1 MSLFSTIQMTGNSLR
16 ANEIALQVV
25 GQNIANAN
33 TPGYLREEVHL
44 TPGPTQQMGSLL
56 LGTGVLVDS
65 VTQVI
70 DKFLQQRLQ
79 SSISDLAGFA
89 TLTQT
94 YSQLESILGSLDDTS
109 LNASMTSFFNSISQI
124 MNQPED
130 ASVRNQAVQQGISLT
145 QNLNDTAERVVMLRQ
160 DLNDQVFT
168 MSDNINSLITDIRDL
183 NVRIAETEGGS
194 VSKSDAV
201 GLRDQRT
208 NDLESLSKLINIQT
222 IEQSD
227 GSIAVYSGG
236 SYLVFRG
243 TARPVGI
250 VLDTDR
256 GMAVAN
262 IHLLET
268 DSPLDTSAGQLHGLL
283 ASRDDILGGFHDQLN
298 DFAGTLAYEFNKVY
312 SGGQGLKG
320 FSSLTSTFAV
330 SDAAAPLNNSG
341 LAFTPENG
349 AFQVLVR
356 NKQTGL
362 TETTDVHINLG
373 MPGTETTLEDLC
385 DQLNAISGVHAEVTI
400 DKRLTITQ
408 ASKDDELAFG
418 KDTSGVLAAL
428 GLNTFFT
435 GSTADD
441 LGVNSMLQTDPTYF
455 AASSGGIAHDTNN
468 AIALAVFIDKPLES
482 RNGASLSILYD
493 QMIGNVAQQ
502 SSQTKAAADGANTYE
517 ATLRGQKES
526 ISGVNLDEE
535 SISMIQYQRAYQAAA
550 KFIATLA
557 DLLDTLVHI

>member
-1 MSLFSTIQMTGNSLR
+1 MSIFSTIQMTGNTLR
-16 ANEIALQVV
+16 SNEIALQVV

-33 TPGYLREEVHL
+33 TPGYLREEIHL
-44 TPGPTQQMGSLL
+44 TPGPTQKIGALL
-56 LGTGVLVDS
+56 LGTGVIVDS
-65 VTQVI
+65 VTQVL

-79 SSISDLAGFA
+79 SAVSDLAGSS
-89 TLTQT
+89 TLTNT
-94 YSQLESILGSLDDTS
+94 YSQLESILSSLDNTS

-145 QNLNDTAERVVMLRQ
+145 QNINDTAERVLTLRK
-160 DLNDQVFT
+160 DLNDQIFT
-168 MSDNINSLITDIRDL
+168 MSDNINSLLTDIRDL
-183 NVRIAETEGGS
+183 NVKIAETEGGS

-208 NDLESLSKLINIQT
+208 NDLETLSKLINIHT
-222 IEQSD
+222 VEQSD

-236 SYLVFRG
+236 NYLVFRG
-243 TARPVGI
+243 TMRPVGV
-250 VLDTDR
+250 VLESDR
-256 GMAVAN
+256 GMAIAN

-268 DSPLDTSAGQLHGLL
+268 DSPLDSSSGQLHGLL
-283 ASRDDILGGFHDQLN
+283 ASRDDVLGGFHDQLN
-298 DFAGTLAYEFNKVY
+298 DFASTLAYEFNKVY

-320 FSSLTSTFAV
+320 ISTITGTFAAL
-330 SDAAAPLNNSG
+330 DASKPLNDAG
-341 LAFTPENG
+341 LKFTAENG
-349 AFQVLVR
+349 TFQVLVR

-362 TETTDVHINLG
+362 TETSDVHINLG
-373 MPGTETTLEDLC
+373 IPGKETTLEDVC
-385 DQLNAISGVHAEVTI
+385 DQLNAISGVHAEITI
-400 DKRLTITQ
+400 DKRLKITQ
-408 ASKDDELAFG
+408 ASEDDELAFG

-441 LGVNSMLQTDPTYF
+441 LGVSTMLQADPTYF
-455 AASSGGIAHDTNN
+455 AASSGGIAQDTDN
-468 AIALAVFIDKPLES
+468 AIALAAFIDKPLDS
-482 RNGASLSILYD
+482 HNGASLSIMYD
-493 QMIGNVAQQ
+493 QMTGNVAQA
-502 SSQTKAAADGANTYE
+502 SSQAKAAADGADTYE

-535 SISMIQYQRAYQAAA
+535 SVNMIQYQRAYQAAA

-557 DLLDTLVHI
+557 DLLETLVHI